1 MDKAE
6 GHELS
11 LKDRDFIRPAGENSS
26 PSIDE
31 ENVNSISSSS
41 FAAALRDKVS
51 IVRKESAGDVMV
63 RAPATPKQLA
73 YCFLCCYSKS
83 IAMTI

>member
-11 LKDRDFIRPAGENSS
+11 LKDRDFIRAAGEESS

-63 RAPATPKQLA
+63 RAPAT
-73 YCFLCCYSKS
+73 SK
-83 IAMTI
+83 